1 MSDYLKDPWDA
12 ALPKR
17 EPEPTVGTLEPRP
30 MPFPVGLWGDDA
42 IVQQILTD
50 WIKAIGAA
58 RFDDLSAVR
67 HIQRIPSETVQDVQ
81 AHELHTNAIGR
92 LEDRIGRLEGYA
104 AKLARR
110 VEELERRAGLTVSI
124 DYTA

>member
-1 MSDYLKDPWDA
+1 MSEYLKDP
-12 ALPKR
+12 L
-17 EPEPTVGTLEPRP
+17 
-30 MPFPVGLWGDDA
+30 PFPVGLWGDDA

-81 AHELHTNAIGR
+81 AQDVQAHELHTNAIGR

-104 AKLARR
+104 TKLARR
-110 VEELERRAGLTVSI
+110 VEELERRFGRTSV
-124 DYTA
+124 D